1 MRWDVFTL
9 VPEAFSWFSE
19 QHPISEAVEKGVID
33 FAVHDIR
40 EFTPLNHKQVDD
52 SPYGGGPGM
61 VIRVDVVAA
70 ALEGVFAVAPE
81 RVREDRDVLVMSPGG
96 RPFDDGVARELAGSG
111 GDVVLLCGR
120 YEGFDARVAELF
132 ACGALSVGPYVLAGG
147 ELAAM
152 AVLEACVRKM
162 PGVLGNMRSTVGESF
177 SLELV
182 AAFVLAV
189 LIQQFVVKPVYI
201 PSPSMNPTLVRGD
214 RVLVSR
220 FAFYFEEPKPGDV
233 IVFHPPIAPEEDYI
247 KRVVAVEGDTVAVHD
262 GQLYIDGEAQE
273 EPYVES
279 PVINGN
285 FEQEKVPPG
294 RVFVMGDNRNNS
306 GDSRVFGPVEKKA
319 ILGKAFLIYWPLD
332 KISWL

>member
-40 EFTPLNHKQVDD
+40 EFTPLNLKQVDD

-120 YEGFDARVAELF
+120 YEGLMQ
-132 ACGALSVGPYVLAGG
+132 GS
-147 ELAAM
+147 
-152 AVLEACVRKM
+152 
-162 PGVLGNMRSTVGESF
+162 RSC
-177 SLELV
+177 
-182 AAFVLAV
+182 
-189 LIQQFVVKPVYI
+189 
-201 PSPSMNPTLVRGD
+201 SP
-214 RVLVSR
+214 
-220 FAFYFEEPKPGDV
+220 
-233 IVFHPPIAPEEDYI
+233 
-247 KRVVAVEGDTVAVHD
+247 
-262 GQLYIDGEAQE
+262 
-273 EPYVES
+273 VES
-279 PVINGN
+279 C
-285 FEQEKVPPG
+285 
-294 RVFVMGDNRNNS
+294 
-306 GDSRVFGPVEKKA
+306 
-319 ILGKAFLIYWPLD
+319 L
-332 KISWL
+332 

>member
-1 MRWDVFTL
+1 VSSLTRRLRRQDGSSL
-9 VPEAFSWFSE
+9 LGS
-19 QHPISEAVEKGVID
+19 
-33 FAVHDIR
+33 
-40 EFTPLNHKQVDD
+40 L
-52 SPYGGGPGM
+52 
-61 VIRVDVVAA
+61 
-70 ALEGVFAVAPE
+70 LE
-81 RVREDRDVLVMSPGG
+81 
-96 RPFDDGVARELAGSG
+96 
-111 GDVVLLCGR
+111 VVLI
-120 YEGFDARVAELF
+120 
-132 ACGALSVGPYVLAGG
+132 VG
-147 ELAAM
+147 
-152 AVLEACVRKM
+152 
-162 PGVLGNMRSTVGESF
+162 
-177 SLELV
+177 
-182 AAFVLAV
+182 AAFVLAL
-189 LIQQFVVKPVYI
+189 LIQQFVVKPFYI